1 MVGMGGS
8 LLVLRH
14 ELVQGGGSKDTWV
27 LTSAKGA
34 DEPIPVGSPDGPHHP
49 LAMGRLDAARAAD
62 TEVPTGTDTT
72 TEMTQTLGT
81 MTQTLGTNT
90 SQEA

>member
-1 MVGMGGS
+1 M
-8 LLVLRH
+8 
-14 ELVQGGGSKDTWV
+14 
-27 LTSAKGA
+27 
-34 DEPIPVGSPDGPHHP
+34 GSPDGPHHP